1 MLNRKAQGFVPREK
15 VLSEEY
21 DLVHQAL
28 FTDPD
33 DQSGWF
39 YHLWLLDQ
47 TVNQDTT
54 LLISSWPVHGLELT
68 LSSSGTKDV
77 CLSSPSPFPTF
88 NSDYGVHIEGVPLIL
103 YFNRAVEGVNSS
115 TVTVNSM
122 LEKNENL
129 IWKPL
134 STNYSGKAHS
144 WMTYLK
150 IPDVRNSAF
159 KAYTIEVSLGHSQG
173 IISSSGSHY
182 SQPSRFSF
190 TLNLQFDDSED
201 MEREQVTEMTNW
213 KDENFKT
220 ADALLQDL
228 SPILHTFDQLTINE
242 DLESTFSKWHVETLK
257 NEIALFRELLS
268 EINWSVCFIA

>member
-77 CLSSPSPFPTF
+77 CLSSPFPTF
-88 NSDYGVHIEGVPLIL
+88 NSDYGVHIVGVPLIL

-159 KAYTIEVSLGHSQG
+159 KSYTIEVSLGHSQG

-201 MEREQVTEMTNW
+201 MEREQVTEMINW